1 MSEFE
6 SLLSTLAERERLLR
20 DLQAD
25 ASHAQTLSHA
35 MDRIYGCD
43 DLERGIRDT
52 LDLCQEATGADLWIL
67 LRRSEGTVTTVD
79 ISGVGHPEPTWAD
92 PQDRLSRF
100 RRVADVREVP
110 WFNALPQHLRGYL
123 SQLSV
128 PIAVPS
134 EPDMAIMLLSRQ
146 RAAFSR
152 SDQSL
157 MRRVGRLLEQV
168 NNQRRLAHRNA
179 ILARVLDSSLD
190 TQPLPTGFQDTTFD
204 ALSHAYSRLA
214 YWQGQIVDI
223 SNELLSAS
231 PTQAWAAIEHALAR
245 TGKLA
250 NADRTYV
257 FRLREPDRLDNT
269 HEWVAPGIAPMIT
282 ELQDMP
288 DSLLDDWHSEL
299 STGNAVHI
307 PNVDALPDSSR
318 VKDILQMQEIRS
330 LLVVPMLRNGR
341 VTGFTGYDSVRSDR
355 QYLPVEI
362 TLLKSVANAVNVVL
376 ERAAA
381 EAEAKAA
388 QAGLKAERNRLK
400 ATLTAI
406 PDLVLEFASDGRFSG
421 HVSGAGLQP
430 LVPKEEFLGRM
441 PEEVLPADV
450 AKITRQVMAIVDRD
464 GQSAGH
470 EYKLI
475 IDGESRS
482 FQLSAAAKLHE
493 GLPAGYVFVIRD
505 ITERASERRQLQR
518 LSKIA
523 ELTSNLVVI
532 TDRDQQIEWVNPAF
546 ERRTGWRLD
555 EVRGSRPESFLAT
568 ERTDRAELHRIGA
581 ALRAKQPVRAELL
594 NRSRDGQDYWI
605 SKDIQPLFDAREQ
618 LTGFVA
624 VQTDISELKQSHQRT
639 TQSYIA
645 TLDSSNDGIAITDTE
660 GQFVYMNPVHRRM
673 FGIAETE
680 DVHLINWQDLYLP
693 ETVERFMA
701 EEWDGFE
708 AEGQWRGEML
718 GRHRDGSPVVQEV
731 SLSLRDDGILC
742 ITRDISDRLRL
753 EADRTRLR
761 EELQIAQ
768 RRETVAHL
776 AAEVGHDL
784 NNLVAVVAGS
794 ASLLEDSVA
803 DDDEARSGVDRILR
817 ATDAAKHLVSAL
829 GDLGQTQK
837 KSEWQDMRVLIEEG
851 VDLLGA
857 RRIKDHGVS
866 VELPEFPCPVWADHS
881 ELLQVILNL
890 ALNACDAA
898 GDWQNRVK
906 LAIIPATSLP
916 ERSPDSGFFRPDTE
930 YVIFTVSDTGK
941 GIDAEMQVHLFD
953 RHFSTKRQSF
963 SGLGLP
969 IVARI
974 LHDNNAALWLDSTP
988 GKGTTITVAWPSQ
1001 YPDKDAPSQILSTES
1016 SASGFDLTGCNIL
1029 VVDDLPDVADVL
1041 SEMIETTGAMGV
1053 AVSDPAEALE
1063 LLRDNP
1069 GVWSAL
1075 VTDYDMPTVRG
1086 TDLARTA
1093 AACSPPVPAILVTA
1107 LTEVIGPDAELFH
1120 RVLSKPID
1128 AAHLIA
1134 AVRSVVS
1141 VSRSDDE
1148 MDSES

>member
-1 MSEFE
+1 VSEFE
-6 SLLSTLAERERLLR
+6 NLLSTLAERERMLR

-43 DLERGIRDT
+43 DLERGIRDA

-67 LRRSEGTVTTVD
+67 LRRSEGAVTTLA
-79 ISGVGHPEPTWAD
+79 ISGVCHPEPIWAD
-92 PQDRLSRF
+92 PQDRLSRL
-100 RRVADVREVP
+100 RHVADVREVP
-110 WFNALPQHLRGYL
+110 WFNALPQQLREYL
-123 SQLSV
+123 SQISV
-128 PIAVPS
+128 PIAGPS
-134 EPDMAIMLLSRQ
+134 EPHMAIMLLSRR

-157 MRRVGRLLEQV
+157 TRRVGRLLEQATV
-168 NNQRRLAHRNA
+168 RQWLAHRNR
-179 ILARVLDSSLD
+179 ILARALYSSD
-190 TQPLPTGFQDTTFD
+190 TSPSPAGFHDTSFD

-214 YWQGQIVDI
+214 YWQGQIVEI
-223 SNELLSAS
+223 TNELLSAS
-231 PTQAWAAIEHALAR
+231 PAQARTAIEHALAR
-245 TGKLA
+245 TGRLA

-269 HEWVAPGIAPMIT
+269 HEWVAPGIAPMIM

-288 DSLLDDWHSEL
+288 DSLLDDWRSDL
-299 STGNAVHI
+299 SIGNAVHI
-307 PNVDALPDSSR
+307 PDVAALPDSSG

-341 VTGFTGYDSVRSDR
+341 VTGFTGYDAVRAHR

-362 TLLKSVANAVNVVL
+362 TLLKSVANVVNVVL

-381 EAEAKAA
+381 ESEAKAA
-388 QAGLKAERNRLK
+388 QAGLEAERNKLQ
-400 ATLTAI
+400 ATLAAI
-406 PDLVLEFASDGRFSG
+406 PDLVLELDSEGRFAG

-430 LVPKEEFLGRM
+430 VVPTSELLGRM
-441 PEEVLPADV
+441 PDEVLPADV
-450 AKITRQVMAIVDRD
+450 AKITRQVTAIVDHD
-464 GQSAGH
+464 GQTAGH
-470 EYKLI
+470 EYELKV
-475 IDGESRS
+475 DGELRW
-482 FQLSAAAKLHE
+482 FQLSAAAKLHD

-532 TDRDQQIEWVNPAF
+532 TDKDQQIEWVNPAF
-546 ERRTGWRLD
+546 ERRTGWTLE
-555 EVRGSRPESFLAT
+555 EVRGRRPDSFLAT
-568 ERTDRAELHRIGA
+568 ERTDRAEMHRIGA

-594 NRSRDGQDYWI
+594 NRNRAGQDYWI
-605 SKDIQPLFDAREQ
+605 SKDIQPLFDASEQ
-618 LTGFVA
+618 LTGFIA

-639 TQSYIA
+639 QQDYIA
-645 TLDSSNDGIAITDTE
+645 TLDSSNDGIAITDSE

-673 FGIAETE
+673 FGITETE
-680 DVHLINWQDLYLP
+680 DVRLLNWQDLYLP

-701 EEWDGFE
+701 EEWE
-708 AEGQWRGEML
+708 SLQTTGQWRGEMI
-718 GRHRDGSPVVQEV
+718 GRRRDGSPVVQEV

-784 NNLVAVVAGS
+784 SNLVAVVEGS
-794 ASLLEDSVA
+794 ASLIEDTVQ
-803 DDDEARSGVDRILR
+803 DDDVAQSGIERILR
-817 ATDAAKHLVSAL
+817 ATDAAKHLVSTL

-837 KSEWQDMRVLIEEG
+837 KSEWQDLRVLIKEG

-857 RRIKDHGVS
+857 RRVKDHDIS
-866 VELPEFPCPVWADHS
+866 VELPEFPRLVWADHS
-881 ELLQVILNL
+881 GVLQVILNL
-890 ALNACDAA
+890 ALNACEAT
-898 GDWQNRVK
+898 GDCRNRVR

-916 ERSPDSGFFRPDTE
+916 QRSPDTGIFCPDTE
-930 YVIFTVSDTGK
+930 YVMFTVSDTGK
-941 GIDAEMQVHLFD
+941 GIDAEMQKHLFD
-953 RHFSTKRQSF
+953 RHFSTKRKAR

-974 LHDNNAALWLDSTP
+974 LLDNNAALWVDSTP
-988 GKGTTITVAWPSQ
+988 GKGTIMTVAWPSQ
-1001 YPDKDAPSQILSTES
+1001 CPDKDTQIRSIEPP
-1016 SASGFDLTGCNIL
+1016 ASGLDLTGCNIL
-1029 VVDDLPDVADVL
+1029 VVDDLPDVADIL
-1041 SEMIETTGAMGV
+1041 SEMIETTGAMAA

-1093 AACSPPVPAILVTA
+1093 ADCSPPVPAILVSA
-1107 LTEVIGPDAELFH
+1107 VTEVIGPDAELFH
-1120 RVLSKPID
+1120 KVLSKPID
-1128 AAHLIA
+1128 AALLIA
-1134 AVRSVVS
+1134 AVRAVVAIT
-1141 VSRSDDE
+1141 RTDDE
-1148 MDSES
+1148 MR